1 MLINLDIKFSEH
13 LILHFIRR
21 QARPNGQEYGRY
33 QSHFH
38 KQCTS
43 LILLF
48 FESRAQ
54 RFASSKLGA
63 GRHSGY
69 ANFYYFPESEW
80 ANRLTAAEDLA
91 LEVHFTN
98 KMIPATSS
106 TG

>member
-38 KQCTS
+38 KQCAS

-48 FESRAQ
+48 FESRSNGLHQ
-54 RFASSKLGA
+54 ASSALA
-63 GRHSGY
+63 ATTDTQIFNIFRE
-69 ANFYYFPESEW
+69 ANGQ
-80 ANRLTAAEDLA
+80 
-91 LEVHFTN
+91 
-98 KMIPATSS
+98 I
-106 TG
+106 G